1 MSVYLC
7 RSSSQRPS
15 LTDGQLPGL
24 PEETARPPQGTRNL
38 PRTTT
43 HILKSRSVRKERTML
58 KVKVIDVKRKVI
70 TWSESVSHALD
81 DSKGQLKT
89 GDRKSQLN

>member
-1 MSVYLC
+1 
-7 RSSSQRPS
+7 
-15 LTDGQLPGL
+15 
-24 PEETARPPQGTRNL
+24 
-38 PRTTT
+38 
-43 HILKSRSVRKERTML
+43 ML

>member
-43 HILKSRSVRKERTML
+43 HIWKP
-58 KVKVIDVKRKVI
+58 I
-70 TWSESVSHALD
+70 
-81 DSKGQLKT
+81 
-89 GDRKSQLN
+89 

>member
-1 MSVYLC
+1 
-7 RSSSQRPS
+7 
-15 LTDGQLPGL
+15 
-24 PEETARPPQGTRNL
+24 
-38 PRTTT
+38 
-43 HILKSRSVRKERTML
+43 ML

-89 GDRKSQLN
+89 GDRKSQLNWHLKNQCPFDKYGNFLWRIYQDYLPLWSSLSIF